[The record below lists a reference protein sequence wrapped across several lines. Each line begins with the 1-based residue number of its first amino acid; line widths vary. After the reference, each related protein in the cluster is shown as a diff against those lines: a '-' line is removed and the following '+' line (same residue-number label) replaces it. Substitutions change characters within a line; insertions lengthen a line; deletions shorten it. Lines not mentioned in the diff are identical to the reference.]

1 MRKTKEQLE
10 KIKKKYNVSEL
21 WSWSKYNTYKTDPY
35 GYLLKYIL
43 KEKETKASIYGV
55 SGGNVHDIIESFYLK
70 ERNFDDLLE
79 AYEDKLLEMN
89 LANLKYNRKDK
100 EANKKIAS
108 KYENNIREFFKHHEP
123 IESKVITE
131 QFVTIKVGKNIFQG
145 YIDFV
150 YKDEDGFYNI
160 IDWKTSTIYVGKKI
174 DKEKGQLVLYA
185 ESLIQRGIPI
195 DKIKIKWNFVK
206 YCTIKQELLTKGK
219 TRNKNCLRTEW
230 VKGIEPTL
238 RKWFT
243 KLQYDPIET
252 EMFISEAIE
261 NNNLD
266 NMPDEIKG
274 KFEYHDCYVEIPL
287 NEEVIAE
294 LKIDIENT
302 IHTIRTK
309 EVEYQNTKDDKLFWT
324 EIDKSNEFFF
334 VNLCGYSPN
343 QHKPYKAY
351 LDELNFMRS
360 QKEEPKD
367 DLDWLNKI

>member
-70 ERNFDDLLE
+70 ERNFSDLLE

-123 IESKVITE
+123 IEGKVVTE
-131 QFVTIKVGKNIFQG
+131 QFVTIKVGDNIFQG
-145 YIDFV
+145 YIDFI
-150 YKDEDGFYNI
+150 YRDEEGFYNI

-185 ESLIQRGIPI
+185 ESLIQKGIPI

-294 LKIDIENT
+294 LKRDIENT

-334 VNLCGYSPN
+334 ANLCGYSPN

-351 LDELNFMRS
+351 LDELNSMRTN
-360 QKEEPKD
+360 KEETKD
-367 DLDWLNKI
+367 DLDWLNEI